1 MRQECQRISTE
12 SRTTDIQIFDSV
24 LSCGRGV
31 ASLDGMTDLQVRRVR
46 FDFASTPVPFTWQP
60 ERPAFAMQCNVI
72 SFFAPGFEK
81 LIVDATREAIP
92 LMRRAE
98 EVEEAEAYLRQEA
111 QHSAAHA
118 SHVRALIRRWPGL
131 AETRDEVVASYDR
144 LTKIKPLAWR
154 LAYAAIVEATFT
166 PYFKV
171 FLDHD
176 DKLFRPGD
184 DRVASLF
191 VWHFVEEIEHRSS
204 ALVVYNAVHP
214 SYFYRLSALPAVVNH
229 VGEIM
234 SIIGNGFEKHVPR
247 ECGGGYGRLMP
258 KGFSYS
264 AIRDSLAAARKVN
277 KSRLSTYSG
286 VPRRELM
293 SMMVGLVRSQGP
305 RHNPQ
310 HERLPAFAAR
320 WFAKYDDDPH
330 VAAHWYSLAAHTDDR
345 YPQEFPRYNRFRAST
360 SE

>member
-1 MRQECQRISTE
+1 MTMSQESQRISAG
-12 SRTTDIQIFDSV
+12 RWKMDIQNLDSV
-24 LSCGRGV
+24 LSCGCGV
-31 ASLDGMTDLQVRRVR
+31 ANLDGMTDLQVRRVR
-46 FDFASTPVPFTWQP
+46 FDFASTPVPFNWQP

-92 LMRRAE
+92 LMRRPE

-118 SHVRALIRRWPGL
+118 SHVRALIGRWPGL
-131 AETRDEVVASYDR
+131 GETRDEVVASYDR
-144 LTKIKPLAWR
+144 LTKTKPLAWR

-171 FLDHD
+171 FLDHE

-191 VWHFVEEIEHRSS
+191 LWHFVEEIEHRSS
-204 ALVVYNAVHP
+204 ALLVYNAVHP
-214 SYFYRLSALPAVVNH
+214 SYYYRLRALPGVVNH
-229 VGEIM
+229 MGEII
-234 SIIGNGFEKHVPR
+234 SIVANGFEKHVPKD
-247 ECGGGYGRLMP
+247 CGGDYGRLMP
-258 KGFSYS
+258 KGFSYG
-264 AIRDSLAAARKVN
+264 AIRDSLAAARQVN
-277 KSRLSTYSG
+277 KSRLPTYSG

-310 HERLPAFAAR
+310 QERLPVFAAR
-320 WFAKYDDDPH
+320 WFAKYDDDPN
-330 VAAHWYSLAAHTDDR
+330 VAAHWYSLAAHTDGL
-345 YPQEFPRYNRFRAST
+345 
-360 SE
+360 

>member
-1 MRQECQRISTE
+1 MAIYSESQQISAANPYMT
-12 SRTTDIQIFDSV
+12 IQNHYYV
-24 LSCGRGV
+24 LSYDGDL
-31 ASLDGMTDLQVRRVR
+31 ANLDDMTDLQVRRVR
-46 FDFASTPVPFTWQP
+46 FDFAGTPVPFNWQP

-81 LIVDATREAIP
+81 LIVEATREAIP
-92 LMRRAE
+92 LMRSPE
-98 EVEEAEAYLRQEA
+98 EVEEADAYLRQEA

-118 SHVRALIRRWPGL
+118 SHIRALIRRWPGL
-131 AETRDEVVASYDR
+131 GETRDQVVASYDR
-144 LTKIKPLAWR
+144 LTKTKPLAWR

-171 FLDHD
+171 FLDHE

-191 VWHFVEEIEHRSS
+191 LWHFVEEIEHRNS
-204 ALVVYNAVHP
+204 ALMVYNAIHP
-214 SYFYRLSALPAVVNH
+214 SFFYRLSAIPEVASH
-229 VGEIM
+229 VGEII
-234 SIIGNGFEKHVPR
+234 SIVASGFEKHVPKD
-247 ECGGGYGRLMP
+247 CGGDYGRLMP

-264 AIRDSLAAARKVN
+264 AIRDSLAATRQVN

-305 RHNPQ
+305 RHNPR
-310 HERLPAFAAR
+310 HEKLPVFAAR
-320 WFAKYDDDPH
+320 WFAKYDDDPN
-330 VAAHWYSLAAHTDDR
+330 VAAHWYSLAAHTG
-345 YPQEFPRYNRFRAST
+345 NRLSKGQ
-360 SE
+360 